1 MEFAADSGA
10 RGHVVLSYGA
20 HEIRLRDR
28 TLRASAI
35 VTAAQVLDWPVA
47 GVETLEEA
55 ALAPLYALG
64 VDVVLLATGARQQFP
79 PRAVY
84 AALLRRGI
92 GLEVMDVGAA
102 CRTYNVLLAESRRV
116 ALAAVISPA
125 AAAGRPDPPAGR

>member
-1 MEFAADSGA
+1 MEFAADTGS
-10 RGHVVLSYGA
+10 RGNVVLSYG
-20 HEIRLRDR
+20 EDGIRLRHR

-35 VTAAQVLDWPVA
+35 VTVGQVIDWPVTTVGA
-47 GVETLEEA
+47 LDAA
-55 ALAPLYALG
+55 ALAPLYALE

-84 AALLRRGI
+84 AELLRRGI
-92 GLEVMDVGAA
+92 GLEAMDVGAA

-125 AAAGRPDPPAGR
+125 AAAARPDPPAGR

>member
-1 MEFAADSGA
+1 MEFAADTGA

-35 VTAAQVLDWPVA
+35 VTAAQVLDWPVTV
-47 GVETLEEA
+47 VEALDEA
-55 ALAPLYALG
+55 SLAPLYALG
-64 VDVVLLATGARQQFP
+64 VDVVLLATGAHQQFP

-116 ALAAVISPA
+116 ALAALISPA
-125 AAAGRPDPPAGR
+125 AAADRPGRPAGR

>member
-1 MEFAADSGA
+1 MEFAADTGS
-10 RGHVVLSYGA
+10 RGNAVLSYGE

-35 VTAAQVLDWPVA
+35 VTAGQVIDWPVTA
-47 GVETLEEA
+47 VGALDAA
-55 ALAPLYALG
+55 ALAPLYALE

-84 AALLRRGI
+84 AELLGRGI
-92 GLEVMDVGAA
+92 GLEAMDVGAA

-116 ALAAVISPA
+116 ALAAVINPA
-125 AAAGRPDPPAGR
+125 AAAARPDPPAGR